1 MKSVARLGL
10 WGISMDRRHRRI
22 SAMNMKRPTALQT
35 EKDESPWGNCFQY
48 SKEKWFTLFSNECT
62 PHTSPSAYT
71 ACRQGGGRQVL
82 QSIVVEQSSYKW
94 EYMFAE
100 GMMYISVLKLQNTNQ
115 KQTSHQPKAGFEF
128 HVTLTFEPWI
138 WLATIT
144 ATGVQYG

>member
-1 MKSVARLGL
+1 M
-10 WGISMDRRHRRI
+10 
-22 SAMNMKRPTALQT
+22 
-35 EKDESPWGNCFQY
+35 
-48 SKEKWFTLFSNECT
+48 
-62 PHTSPSAYT
+62 
-71 ACRQGGGRQVL
+71 L

-144 ATGVQYG
+144 ATGVEYG